1 MRNRG
6 CLCLRGRSRGPVDPA
21 LREQFVRLNPEL
33 QMYKLWRPLGPVIR
47 KGGPEWQRLMPP
59 FYSSAFSTLHPSLE
73 KEHKGGK
80 NGHSFP
86 HSLILAFPGFV
97 SFLK

>member
-33 QMYKLWRPLGPVIR
+33 QMYKLWRPLVRMGEYNPVLLL
-47 KGGPEWQRLMPP
+47 EHHESV
-59 FYSSAFSTLHPSLE
+59 FSLE
-73 KEHKGGK
+73 KEG
-80 NGHSFP
+80 S
-86 HSLILAFPGFV
+86 
-97 SFLK
+97 